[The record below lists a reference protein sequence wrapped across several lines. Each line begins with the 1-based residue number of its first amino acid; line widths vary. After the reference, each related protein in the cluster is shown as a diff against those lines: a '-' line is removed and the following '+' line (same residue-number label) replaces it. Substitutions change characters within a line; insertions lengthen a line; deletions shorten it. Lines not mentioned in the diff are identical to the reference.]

1 MIGRTKNGKKTKHRW
16 KKEYAEL
23 MTESFDCTIHLCVL
37 EDKGESERHPIV
49 SGCGHVFAK
58 RF

>member
-1 MIGRTKNGKKTKHRW
+1 MEGKQNTDGE

-37 EDKGESERHPIV
+37 EDKGGRHPIV
-49 SGCGHVFAK
+49 SGCGHAFVKLF
-58 RF
+58 